1 MENRNHCG
9 ALISRYRKCN
19 RNICIIIEFV
29 VYYYNIKYFALPTL
43 NKRKLIFSLGILL
56 LLGVGIFVSG
66 KYTVWA
72 IDDPTQNSNQ
82 NTNTEKSKLT
92 DDEIIDLNRQIQERR
107 QALEQLNDQN
117 KAYQQALALKQQ
129 ETLTLSNQ
137 VEVIDDQIAKTEL
150 EIQIAETEIDTLK
163 LQIRE
168 VESKIADRENQ
179 INDQKTRLSELIRVL
194 NKSKNVSPLVIFFKE
209 NTFSDFFSQMN
220 YLEELEHKL
229 KKSLDDVKKLKTELE
244 TVNTELNGKEDELQ
258 QTKDKLEAE
267 QAEAESQRSYKTQ
280 LLDETRSSESQY
292 QELLD
297 AVKREQA
304 SVSYDITSIEDTIRK
319 KLAGDDTLTDDTT
332 TLSWPVSPLGG
343 ITATFHD
350 PAYIFRRIFEHPAI
364 DIRAKQGTPVKAAAA
379 GYVARAKDAGL
390 GYSYIMLIHG
400 DGISTVY
407 GHISSIKVQE
417 ESYVTRGQVIGLS
430 GGMPGTSGA
439 GRLTTGPHLHFEVR
453 KDGIPVNPIDYLP

>member
-1 MENRNHCG
+1 
-9 ALISRYRKCN
+9 
-19 RNICIIIEFV
+19 
-29 VYYYNIKYFALPTL
+29 LPTR
-43 NKRKLIFSLGILL
+43 NKRKLLFSLVILL
-56 LLGVGIFVSG
+56 LLGVGVFISG

-92 DDEIIDLNRQIQERR
+92 DDEIIELNRQIQERR
-107 QALEQLNDQN
+107 QALDQLNEQN

-267 QAEAESQRSYKTQ
+267 QAEAESQKIYKSN
-280 LLDETRSSESQY
+280 LLEETRSSEAQY
-292 QELLD
+292 QELID
-297 AVKREQA
+297 SIKREQA
-304 SVSYDITSIEDTIRK
+304 SVSYEITSAEDLLKR
-319 KLAGDDTLTDDTT
+319 KLAGDDTLTDNTDV
-332 TLSWPVSPLGG
+332 LSWPVSPLGG
-343 ITATFHD
+343 ITASFHD
-350 PAYIFRRIFEHPAI
+350 PSYIFKRYFVHDAI

-379 GYVARAKDAGL
+379 GYVAIARDAGL
-390 GYSYIMLIHG
+390 GYSYVMIIHG
-400 DGISTVY
+400 DGVSTLY
-407 GHISSIKVQE
+407 GHLTKINVQVE
-417 ESYVTRGQVIGLS
+417 AYVNRGQVIGLS
-430 GGMPGTSGA
+430 GGIPGTSGA
-439 GRLTTGPHLHFEVR
+439 GPWTTGAHLHFGVR

>member
-1 MENRNHCG
+1 MAIKNT
-9 ALISRYRKCN
+9 RY
-19 RNICIIIEFV
+19 FT
-29 VYYYNIKYFALPTL
+29 YFAL
-43 NKRKLIFSLGILL
+43 ILL
-56 LLGVGIFVSG
+56 LFGAGVFISG
-66 KYTVWA
+66 KSTVFA
-72 IDDPTQNSNQ
+72 VDDPSQ
-82 NTNTEKSKLT
+82 NTNDNSNTNEKLT
-92 DDEIIDLNRQIQERR
+92 DDEVIELNRQIQERR
-107 QALEQLNDQN
+107 QALDQLNAQN

-137 VEVIDDQIAKTEL
+137 LETIDDQIAKTEL
-150 EIQIAETEIDTLK
+150 EIQIAETEIETLN

-168 VESKIADRENQ
+168 VKSKIADRENQ
-179 INDQKTRLSELIRVL
+179 MIDQKTRLSEMIRLL
-194 NKSKNVSPLVIFFKE
+194 NKAKNVGSLMIFFQE
-209 NTFSDFFSQMN
+209 DTFSDFYSQMN
-220 YLEELEHKL
+220 YLEDLEHKL
-229 KKSLDDVKKLKTELE
+229 KKSLDDVKKLKAELE
-244 TVNTELNGKEDELQ
+244 TVNTDLTGKNDELQ
-258 QTKDKLEAE
+258 QFKDKLVAE
-267 QAEAESQRSYKTQ
+267 KGEAESQRTYKEQ
-280 LLDETRSSESQY
+280 LLDDTRSSESQY
-292 QELLD
+292 QDLLD

-304 SVSYDITSIEDTIRK
+304 SVSFDITSIEDTIRK
-319 KLAGDDTLTDDTT
+319 KLAGDDTLTDDTA

-350 PAYIFRRIFEHPAI
+350 PSYIFRRIFEHPAI
-364 DIRAKQGTPVKAAAA
+364 DIRAQQGTPVKAAAA

-390 GYSYIMLIHG
+390 GYNYIMLIHG